1 MNKKWEYIGV
11 DDEKVKDIAFNHNIS
26 EIIARVLLNR
36 GICEAEEIDKFLKER
51 FIILL
56 FCIISVSTAK
66 AWVVFVEL

>member
-36 GICEAEEIDKFLKER
+36 GICEAEEIDKFLHPK
-51 FIILL
+51 L
-56 FCIISVSTAK
+56 
-66 AWVVFVEL
+66 